1 MMTWDR
7 VLNMI
12 ESNVEIVDDDK
23 SDLFTTYYQVD
34 ANMNE
39 ENIDNKWWVQ
49 FAMRTEICH
58 PGNYTPPPFHFMD
71 WNVSST
77 EFGPYSN
84 LQSGSQCG
92 KCGSINEGWHVSTP
106 KLIGSE
112 EELDDFIVEWNK
124 KRDEF
129 LEVSVSEAE
138 KAMLKRIASDIDN
151 PERWEWCGVSGEGGE
166 ANVCVPVIVD
176 GNVELSVWTNDN
188 SADDFLFAGSGPLTV
203 SQIQNAISYYR
214 ETCGDDSLENNV
226 LIEKMEK

>member
-166 ANVCVPVIVD
+166 ANVCVPVTLSCLYGQMIIVPMIFYLR
-176 GNVELSVWTNDN
+176 GLVHLQ
-188 SADDFLFAGSGPLTV
+188 SARFRMQFLT
-203 SQIQNAISYYR
+203 
-214 ETCGDDSLENNV
+214 
-226 LIEKMEK
+226 IEKHAVTIA